1 LHPVEIKGGCLLA
14 INRRN
19 IVWIVRDIIAR
30 WRRIW
35 IDVDNVPIV
44 YLKAC
49 RVDHF
54 NRLIYL
60 CASVLKNHRDRI
72 VDESRPNNDFAPAGL
87 TLDAFAINLFLAD
100 PNDDALRPAPKCKKR
115 TSLSFSVGRGCGYVL
130 HAFRAA
136 KILW

>member
-1 LHPVEIKGGCLLA
+1 LLA
-14 INRRN
+14 INSRN

-35 IDVDNVPIV
+35 IDIDNVPIV

-54 NRLIYL
+54 NRLVYL

-72 VDESRPNNDFAPAGL
+72 VDESRPDNDFAPAGL
-87 TLDAFAINLFLAD
+87 TLDSFAVHFLLAYAD
-100 PNDDALRPAPKCKKR
+100 NDMFGSAPKRKKR
-115 TSLSFSVGRGCGYVL
+115 ARFGLEIGNGGGYML
-130 HAFRAA
+130 G
-136 KILW
+136 